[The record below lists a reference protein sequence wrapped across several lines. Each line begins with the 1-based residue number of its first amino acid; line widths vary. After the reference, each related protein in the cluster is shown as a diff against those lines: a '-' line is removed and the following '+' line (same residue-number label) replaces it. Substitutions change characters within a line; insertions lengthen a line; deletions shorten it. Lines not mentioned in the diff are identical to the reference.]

1 MSTISYK
8 SFNLANL
15 KLATPE
21 ENKQNPDMTKNMLL
35 SLPRYLKDGKDVLP
49 QIQGPWMNLSNY
61 GIPGKHD
68 RAGKLLVN
76 AAGNPLNDREL
87 GRLKIPFNLEDADSK
102 KFYELMTALD
112 QKVEDEREQIWGDK
126 KKANVYKY
134 VPLVRTPAENPD
146 APEDAPVKPDYI
158 TVKFDFDY
166 KDGKMKTQVYVNTD
180 GDRVLVE
187 TPTLDDA
194 KKHIRYKCDFR
205 PVFSLCKLYAS
216 KAADT
221 DGKRKFGFGLK
232 LKHIEVKPSQVS
244 AQDEQDNAFVDE
256 DDEDEA
262 VERRTLVKAPA
273 AKAASAKAA
282 PAQEAEEEEQTEEEE
297 DKPAPK
303 KAAPKAAPKT
313 AVKAAPVAA
322 PVEEAVEEEEEDK
335 PAPKARR
342 ARASARTTQ

>member
-15 KLATPE
+15 KLAAPE

-49 QIQGPWMNLSNY
+49 QIQGPWMNLSTY
-61 GIPGKHD
+61 GIPGKMD

-87 GRLKIPFNLEDADSK
+87 GRLKIPFNLEDEDSK

-166 KDGKMKTQVYVNTD
+166 KDGKMKTAVYVNTD
-180 GDRVLVE
+180 GDRVLVD

-194 KKHIRYKCDFR
+194 KKHIRYKCDYR

-256 DDEDEA
+256 DDEDEV
-262 VERRTLVKAPA
+262 VERRALVKAPA
-273 AKAASAKAA
+273 KAA
-282 PAQEAEEEEQTEEEE
+282 PVKAAPVQEAEEEEEEAEEEE
-297 DKPAPK
+297 EKPAPK
-303 KAAPKAAPKT
+303 KAAPKAAPKA
-313 AVKAAPVAA
+313 AVKAAPV
-322 PVEEAVEEEEEDK
+322 EEAAEEEEEDK

-342 ARASARTTQ
+342 ARAARTAT